1 MGGTEANE
9 DGGLAM
15 RGFGSHPGTAGMACR
30 TRYLLAKDNDL
41 QIFVTLDKAK
51 DRQQIE
57 R

>member
-30 TRYLLAKDNDL
+30 TRYLLAKNDDL